1 MTRPLRL
8 CLFTPTFLPLV
19 GGAER
24 DADLVVRR
32 LNERG
37 HEVMVLA
44 QDAGS
49 TEHDLPYPVRRYR
62 RLPSQHLWP
71 ELLSRS
77 LAKAHEE
84 WSFDCV
90 LAWYGYPNGYA
101 ASRIKRKKN
110 FALVVSPRGGD
121 LYPMYHALKKPRVA
135 SIIGAGYRGADR
147 IVSISH
153 WLTERLHIVA
163 GEPLPPIDLV
173 YNGIDLAEHDA
184 LRDESRRNPPSLPV
198 EKPFILHLARV
209 APVKQQTLAVQ
220 AIAKMRETFES
231 AGLVY
236 AIVGSGHGV
245 DDVQQL
251 IDQHKLG
258 ETVKLLGT
266 RTGVEKAWLYDNAE
280 FMVSTS
286 REEGLGNVVLEAMSS
301 GLPMLGSDIGP
312 HRELIGQREWGM
324 LFKSGDVDDLV
335 RAFGEMIHADRSA
348 WQERAIAE
356 RDAFTLDRMID
367 GYEASCLKARDEH
380 VR

>member
-1 MTRPLRL
+1 MPKPMRL

-37 HEVMVLA
+37 HQVMVLA
-44 QDAGS
+44 QDAGA
-49 TEHDLPYPVRRYR
+49 TEANLPYPVRRYR
-62 RLPSQHLWP
+62 RLPSQNLWP
-71 ELLSRS
+71 EMLSRS
-77 LAKAHEE
+77 LAKAHSK
-84 WSFDCV
+84 WNFDTV

-101 ASRIKRKKN
+101 ASRIKREKN

-135 SIIGAGYRGADR
+135 SIVAKGYRGADR

-163 GEPLPPIDLV
+163 GDDLPPVDLV
-173 YNGIDLAEHDA
+173 YNGIDLEDHDA
-184 LRDESRRNPPSLPV
+184 QRDASRSDPPSMPV
-198 EKPFILHLARV
+198 DKPFILHLARV
-209 APVKQQTLAVQ
+209 APVKQQTLAVE
-220 AIAKMRETFES
+220 AVAKMRDTFAN
-231 AGLVY
+231 AGLTYV
-236 AIVGSGHGV
+236 IVGDGHGM
-245 DDVQQL
+245 DDVKRL
-251 IDQHKLG
+251 IAKHDLDG
-258 ETVKLLGT
+258 IVKPIGT
-266 RTGVEKAWLYDNAE
+266 RTGIEKAWLYDNAE

-312 HRELIGQREWGM
+312 HRELIGQRGWGM

-335 RAFGEMIHADRSA
+335 RALGEMITTDRTE
-348 WQERAIAE
+348 WKRIAIAE
-356 RDAFTLDRMID
+356 REAFTLDKMID
-367 GYEASCLKARDEH
+367 GYEASCLRARDEH